1 MIAVTSLF
9 QAEHG
14 IIADAVRPGEAP
26 AVLLV
31 VMVHDKCMCTDKDK
45 LFGVGVLIPCN
56 RLLTVASQGLDG
68 IKDSLR
74 AKIALIAR
82 TTAATDVD
90 DQRLG
95 SDWTLLKGG
104 LAQRAVVH
112 HPSKIFVLQAETLAE
127 RHKLPFL
134 VIDDRLQALQ

>member
-1 MIAVTSLF
+1 
-9 QAEHG
+9 
-14 IIADAVRPGEAP
+14 
-26 AVLLV
+26 
-31 VMVHDKCMCTDKDK
+31 MCTDKDK
-45 LFGVGVLIPCN
+45 LFGVGFLIPGN
-56 RLLTVASQGLDG
+56 HLLTAASQGLDG

-74 AKIALIAR
+74 AKIVFIAM
-82 TTAATDVD
+82 TTSATDVD

-95 SDWTLLKGG
+95 SDRTLLKGG

-134 VIDDRLQALQ
+134 VIDNRFQALQ